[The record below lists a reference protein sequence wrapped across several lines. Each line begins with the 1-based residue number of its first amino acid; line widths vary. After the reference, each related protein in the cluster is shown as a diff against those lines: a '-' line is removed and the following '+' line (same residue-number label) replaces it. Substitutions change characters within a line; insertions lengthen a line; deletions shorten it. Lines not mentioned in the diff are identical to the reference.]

1 MPTSQGMS
9 EFQLQLAA
17 AQPKAAKS
25 KKRTWLYLA
34 YDQLTDRTGPL
45 AALAPSDAGIVLI
58 ECAAKAQRRPYHK
71 QKLAWLL
78 SNQRHFALEQ
88 AQRGVAVRYEF
99 AAIDYATTL
108 TQLVGELG
116 PLTMMEAAER
126 ELRHELAPLAD
137 AGQLRV
143 VPHTGWLTTA
153 AEFQS
158 FCGTAPW
165 RMDAFYRGARRAR
178 DILME
183 GTGPVGGKFSF
194 DAENRQPYRG
204 KPAAPQ
210 PLRFVADAIT
220 NEVCSMVAAT
230 FADHPGELRPDTIA
244 ATDRDARA
252 AWRWALTEA
261 LPHFGPFEDAMSTQ
275 SSTLFHTLIS
285 PLLNL
290 HRLLPAEVIN
300 DAIMAPIDMASKEG
314 FIRQILGWREFV
326 RHVHVQTDGFRNL
339 EGGLVNAPSKPAV
352 KAKPATKAAPAKKN
366 SSKADGRANDLSGD
380 AGYGRY
386 VGAARPPLPA
396 DLRGVAPAQAAVAN
410 YDVPAVF
417 WGAKSGLN
425 CLDSVVADVWRT
437 GYSHH
442 ITRLM
447 VLGNIATLLDVSPRQ
462 LTDWFWIAY
471 IDAYDW
477 VVEPNVLGMATFGLG
492 DLMTTK
498 PYVAGSAYIDR
509 MSDYCKGCQF
519 AAKTTCP
526 LTPMYWAYLD
536 RHSAQLADNPR
547 MFLPMASLRK
557 RTPAQRASAAATFDH
572 VTHTLQRGEKLG
584 VPTDPKRK

>member
-1 MPTSQGMS
+1 MS
-9 EFQLQLAA
+9 EFLRQLAD
-17 AQPKAAKS
+17 AQATVSNATT
-25 KKRTWLYLA
+25 RTWLYVP

-45 AALAPSDAGIVLI
+45 AALAPACAGIVLI
-58 ECAAKAQRRPYHK
+58 ECAAKARRRPYHK
-71 QKLAWLL
+71 QRLAWLL

-99 AAIDYATTL
+99 ATIDYATTL
-108 TQLVGELG
+108 AALAADLG

-126 ELRHELAPLAD
+126 ELRHELAPLLS

-143 VPHTGWLTTA
+143 VPHTGWLTSA
-153 AEFQS
+153 AEFQT
-158 FCGTAPW
+158 FCGAAPW

-183 GTGPVGGKFSF
+183 GTSPVGGKFSF
-194 DAENRQPYRG
+194 DSENRQPYRG
-204 KPAAPQ
+204 KPVAPT
-210 PLRFVADAIT
+210 PLQFPPDLIT
-220 NEVCSMVAAT
+220 QEVCAMVAIH
-230 FADHPGELRPDTIA
+230 FADHPGELTPDAIA
-244 ATDRDARA
+244 ATTNDARA
-252 AWRWALTEA
+252 AWQWALTEA
-261 LPHFGPFEDAMSTQ
+261 LPHFGPFEDAMSKQ

-300 DAIMAPIDMASKEG
+300 DAIMAPIAMASKEG
-314 FIRQILGWREFV
+314 FIRQVLGWREFV
-326 RHVHVQTDGFRNL
+326 RHVHVQTDGFRML
-339 EGGLVNAPSKPAV
+339 ATTSTLVANGADA
-352 KAKPATKAAPAKKN
+352 
-366 SSKADGRANDLSGD
+366 SSNDQTGD

-386 VGAARPPLPA
+386 IGRPSPALPSE
-396 DLRGVAPAQAAVAN
+396 LRGAVPSPSATASV
-410 YDVPAVF
+410 DLPAVF
-417 WGAKSGLN
+417 WGVTSGLH

-509 MSDYCKGCQF
+509 MSDYCKDCQF

-526 LTPMYWAYLD
+526 LTSLYWAYLD
-536 RHSAQLADNPR
+536 RHLPQLADNPR
-547 MFLPMASLRK
+547 MFLPLAALRK
-557 RTPAQRASAAATFDH
+557 RTPAQRASAAAQFDE
-572 VTHTLQRGEKLG
+572 VTSTLQRGAKLA
-584 VPTDPKRK
+584 VPTLAKRK